1 MERAETLS
9 DQEHCLSTRLPVLL
23 QRSVELPLCIA
34 ERLLSLAVSERQ
46 ADRVGFDCLAI
57 QGGIRKRRVP

>member
-34 ERLLSLAVSERQ
+34 GRMLSLAVSERE
-46 ADRVGFDCLAI
+46 ADRVGFDCLVI
-57 QGGIRKRRVP
+57 QSGIRK